1 MLNPNVI
8 VGSQKTTTNLNMRGT
23 KGNSSKICFNGWLNL
38 RLDLVCGG
46 LGVRHVVYWH
56 LQTGEL
62 AATNQPLKVNLIV
75 YENDVMQVTGTSFF
89 LWVLENFQTTASQV
103 KTMISEVR
111 GNVT

>member
-1 MLNPNVI
+1 MNPNVI

-23 KGNSSKICFNGWLNL
+23 KGSNCYQIGFCPLDCRLNL
-38 RLDLVCGG
+38 VGGAG

-75 YENDVMQVTGTSFF
+75 YDNDVMQVTGTRYPVRRQS
-89 LWVLENFQTTASQV
+89 NFTRLD
-103 KTMISEVR
+103 M
-111 GNVT
+111 